1 MDTNE
6 KSENGFSI
14 RDSFFVFLKSR
25 RDDLRYL
32 RTPPIALNA
41 RATEIGEFTRG
52 FCGKFKQIQTKV
64 KGKIWDYL
72 KRY

>member
-14 RDSFFVFLKSR
+14 RDSFFKPR

-32 RTPPIALNA
+32 RTPPPIALSA
-41 RATEIGEFTRG
+41 RATEIGEFTLG
-52 FCGKFKQIQTKV
+52 SCGKFKQIQTKV

>member
-6 KSENGFSI
+6 KFENGFSI
-14 RDSFFVFLKSR
+14 RDSFFKPR

-32 RTPPIALNA
+32 RTNPSPIALSA

-52 FCGKFKQIQTKV
+52 SCGKFK
-64 KGKIWDYL
+64 
-72 KRY
+72 

>member
-14 RDSFFVFLKSR
+14 RDSFFKPR

-32 RTPPIALNA
+32 RTPPIALSA
-41 RATEIGEFTRG
+41 LATEIGEFTRG
-52 FCGKFKQIQTKV
+52 SCSKFKQIQTQI

>member
-6 KSENGFSI
+6 KFKNDFSI
-14 RDSFFVFLKSR
+14 RDSFFLQSR

-52 FCGKFKQIQTKV
+52 FCGKFK
-64 KGKIWDYL
+64 
-72 KRY
+72 

>member
-6 KSENGFSI
+6 KSENSFSI
-14 RDSFFVFLKSR
+14 RDSFFVFFKSR

-32 RTPPIALNA
+32 RTHPSPIALSA

-52 FCGKFKQIQTKV
+52 FAANLNKYK
-64 KGKIWDYL
+64 L
-72 KRY
+72 KLKEKYGTI

>member
-14 RDSFFVFLKSR
+14 RDSFFKSR

-41 RATEIGEFTRG
+41 QATEIGEFTRG
-52 FCGKFKQIQTKV
+52 FYGKFK
-64 KGKIWDYL
+64 
-72 KRY
+72 

>member
-14 RDSFFVFLKSR
+14 RDSFFESR

-32 RTPPIALNA
+32 RTPPIALSE
-41 RATEIGEFTRG
+41 RATKNRRIYAR
-52 FCGKFKQIQTKV
+52 V
-64 KGKIWDYL
+64 L
-72 KRY
+72 R